1 MVLVLYYTEG
11 LTMAEIGLVL
21 DLSESRVSQ
30 IHKDVIERLR
40 RRFRDETMER
50 VA

>member
-1 MVLVLYYTEG
+1 
-11 LTMAEIGLVL
+11 MAEIGLVL

-30 IHKDVIERLR
+30 IHNDVIGRLR
-40 RRFRDETMER
+40 RRFKDEAAEM